1 MRGKVPNRGINRFQI
16 GITPAYAGKSSK
28 LFSFSLL
35 CQDHPRLCG
44 EKFSSCFHHVEQAG
58 SPPPMRGKALRVSLY
73 SFRARITPAYAGKSL
88 FCRASHFVKWDH
100 PRLCGEK
107 FGINFNPFTYTGSP
121 PPMRGK
127 GFFCRYSIIF
137 TRITPAYA
145 GKRHTDPD
153 AIFRHQDH
161 PRLCGEKILQR
172 CFLMFVQGS
181 PPPMRG
187 KAGKRYRIL
196 SGCGI
201 TPAYAGKSTPS
212 ARLSAG
218 T

>member
-1 MRGKVPNRGINRFQI
+1 MRGKGIAR
-16 GITPAYAGKSSK
+16 
-28 LFSFSLL
+28 
-35 CQDHPRLCG
+35 
-44 EKFSSCFHHVEQAG
+44 FSSAVK
-58 SPPPMRGKALRVSLY
+58 R
-73 SFRARITPAYAGKSL
+73 RITPAYAGKSL
-88 FCRASHFVKWDH
+88 FCRASHFVKW
-100 PRLCGEK
+100 
-107 FGINFNPFTYTGSP
+107 
-121 PPMRGK
+121 
-127 GFFCRYSIIF
+127 
-137 TRITPAYA
+137 
-145 GKRHTDPD
+145 
-153 AIFRHQDH
+153 DH

>member
-1 MRGKVPNRGINRFQI
+1 
-16 GITPAYAGKSSK
+16 
-28 LFSFSLL
+28 
-35 CQDHPRLCG
+35 
-44 EKFSSCFHHVEQAG
+44 
-58 SPPPMRGKALRVSLY
+58 
-73 SFRARITPAYAGKSL
+73 
-88 FCRASHFVKWDH
+88 
-100 PRLCGEK
+100 
-107 FGINFNPFTYTGSP
+107 
-121 PPMRGK
+121 MRGK

-187 KAGKRYRIL
+187 KVIIIICQDDFIRITPAYAGKSGETVSDFIRLWDHPRLCGEKPHSDIIVLGSSGSPPPMRGKGNLL
-196 SGCGI
+196 SAICDGLEDHPRLCGEKFLFVCRGTSTKGSPPPMRGKVQKSRHISWYCWI
-201 TPAYAGKSTPS
+201 TPAYAGKSTVIIP
-212 ARLSAG
+212 
-218 T
+218 